1 MRKNKKFTQQKFL
14 VLVRYGGST
23 QEVTQKNVMMQS
35 FITFAKTVGM
45 TQDYQ

>member
-14 VLVRYGGST
+14 VLVRYGGSI
-23 QEVTQKNVMMQS
+23 QEVIRKSVMMQL
-35 FITFAKTVGM
+35 FIISEKTVGM